1 MNLYLQGFEN
11 LAGKKAYRNKKDK
24 MIREVY
30 ITETNC
36 ITPLGF
42 DVESNVEAILRGD
55 SGIQLHNDIS
65 LMPNSFYAAIIS
77 NEKIN
82 STFEKIST
90 DTKYSRLEKMM
101 ILALEPIIKNSKVEL
116 NSKTAF
122 ILSTTKGNVTA
133 LKEDSEESFNN
144 AHLDVLAKNVADFFG
159 FKTQPIVVSN
169 ACVSGI
175 LAVSVAKRMI
185 QSELYDNIFVVAGDE
200 VSEFVLSGFN
210 AFQAM
215 SDLPCKPYSKNRTGV
230 SLGEATT
237 AVLLSAEAKN
247 AKIKVIGDS
256 SINDANHISGPS
268 RTGEG
273 LFRSIQNALKEA
285 QIDPDKIDF
294 ISAHGTA
301 TPFNDEME
309 AIALNRLALQNVPIN
324 SLKGFYGH
332 TLGASGLLETVIGI
346 ESVNQ
351 SMLFESKG
359 FDEIGVS
366 ESINVIDKNEERN
379 IDYFLKTASGFGG
392 CNTAVIFEKMKH
404 ELH

>member
-1 MNLYLQGFEN
+1 ML
-11 LAGKKAYRNKKDK
+11 
-24 MIREVY
+24 RETY
-30 ITETNC
+30 ITQTNC

-65 LMPNSFYAAIIS
+65 LMPNPFYASIITD
-77 NEKIN
+77 EKIN
-82 STFEKIST
+82 SAFSKIST
-90 DTKYSRLEKMM
+90 ETKYSRLEKMM
-101 ILALEPIIKNSKVEL
+101 ILALEPIIKSSGIEL

-133 LKEDSEESFNN
+133 LKDNSGDSFNN
-144 AHLDVLAKNVADFFG
+144 AHLDVLAATISDFFG

-185 QSELYDNIFVVAGDE
+185 QSELYDNVFVVAGDE

-230 SLGEATT
+230 SLGEATA
-237 AVLLSAEAKN
+237 AVLVSTEAKN

-285 QIDPDKIDF
+285 QIETNKLDY

-301 TPFNDEME
+301 TPYNDEME
-309 AIALNRLALQNVPIN
+309 AIALTRLDLQNVPVN

-332 TLGASGLLETVIGI
+332 TLGASGLLETVIAI
-346 ESVNQ
+346 ESANQ
-351 SMLFESKG
+351 NRLFESKG

-366 ESINVIDKNEERN
+366 EVINVIEKNEEKN
-379 IDYFLKTASGFGG
+379 IEYFLKTASGFGG
-392 CNTAVIFEKMKH
+392 CNTAVVFEKIK
-404 ELH
+404 

>member
-1 MNLYLQGFEN
+1 
-11 LAGKKAYRNKKDK
+11 

-30 ITETNC
+30 ITATNC

-42 DVESNVEAILRGD
+42 DVESNIDALVNGKT
-55 SGIQLHNDIS
+55 GIQQHEDSS
-65 LMPNSFYAAIIS
+65 LMPIPFYASIIN
-77 NEKIN
+77 NEKLN
-82 STFEKIST
+82 SAFEKISA
-90 DTKYSRLEKMM
+90 DKKYSRLEKMM
-101 ILALEPIIKNSKVEL
+101 ILALEPIIKNSGVEL

-133 LKEDSEESFNN
+133 LKEDSETSFQN
-144 AHLDVLAKNVADFFG
+144 AHLDVLAQNVADFFG

-175 LAVSVAKRMI
+175 LAVSVAKRLI
-185 QSELYDNIFVVAGDE
+185 QSELYDAIFVVAGDE

-215 SDLPCKPYSKNRTGV
+215 SDAPCKPYSKNRTGV
-230 SLGEATT
+230 SLGEATA
-237 AVLLSAEAKN
+237 AVLLSTQNKN
-247 AKIKVIGDS
+247 AKIKVLGDS

-273 LFRSIQNALKEA
+273 LFRSIQNAIKEA
-285 QIDPDKIDF
+285 QIDPEKLDY

-309 AIALNRLALQNVPIN
+309 AIALNRLKLQNVPVN

-332 TLGASGLLETVIGI
+332 TLGASGLLETVIAI
-346 ESVNQ
+346 ESANQ
-351 SMLFESKG
+351 NILFESKG
-359 FDEIGVS
+359 YDELGVS
-366 ESINVIDKNEERN
+366 ESINVIAKNEKAN
-379 IDYFLKTASGFGG
+379 INYFLKTASGFGG
-392 CNTAVIFEKMKH
+392 CNTAVIFEKVS
-404 ELH
+404 

>member
-1 MNLYLQGFEN
+1 ML
-11 LAGKKAYRNKKDK
+11 
-24 MIREVY
+24 REIY
-30 ITETNC
+30 INETNC

-42 DVESNVEAILRGD
+42 DVESNISAILNGD
-55 SGIQLHNDIS
+55 SGIQLHNDVS
-65 LMPNSFYAAIIS
+65 LMPNPFYASIIS
-77 NEKIN
+77 DEKIN
-82 STFEKIST
+82 SAFSKIST
-90 DTKYSRLEKMM
+90 ETKYSRLEKMM
-101 ILALEPIIKNSKVEL
+101 ILVLEPIIKNSNVEL

-133 LKEDSEESFNN
+133 LANDSEESFNN

-159 FKTQPIVVSN
+159 FQTQPIVVSN

-215 SDLPCKPYSKNRTGV
+215 SELPCKPYSKNRTGV
-230 SLGEATT
+230 SLGEATA
-237 AVLLSAEAKN
+237 AVLVSANLAT

-285 QIDPDKIDF
+285 QIEANKLDY

-301 TPFNDEME
+301 TPYNDEME
-309 AIALNRLALQNVPIN
+309 AIALNRLDLQNVPVN

-332 TLGASGLLETVIGI
+332 TLGASGLLETVIAI
-346 ESVNQ
+346 ESANQ
-351 SMLFESKG
+351 NKLFESKG

-366 ESINVIDKNEERN
+366 EAINVIEKNGEKKIE
-379 IDYFLKTASGFGG
+379 YFLKTASGFGG
-392 CNTAVIFEKMKH
+392 CNTAVVFEKMK
-404 ELH
+404 

>member
-1 MNLYLQGFEN
+1 
-11 LAGKKAYRNKKDK
+11 
-24 MIREVY
+24 MIREIY

-42 DVESNVEAILRGD
+42 DVQSNVEAILRGE
-55 SGIQLHNDIS
+55 SGIQLHGDVS
-65 LMPNSFYAAIIS
+65 LMPNSFYASIIS
-77 NEKIN
+77 TEKIN
-82 STFEKIST
+82 SAFEKIST
-90 DTKYSRLEKMM
+90 EKKYSRLEKMM
-101 ILALEPIIKNSKVEL
+101 ILALEPIIKNSGIEL

-133 LKEDSEESFNN
+133 LKEDSEASFNN

-175 LAVSVAKRMI
+175 LAVSIAKRMI

-230 SLGEATT
+230 SLGEATA
-237 AVLLSAEAKN
+237 AVLISAEARN

-285 QIDPDKIDF
+285 QIVADKLDY
-294 ISAHGTA
+294 ISAHGTS

-309 AIALNRLALQNVPIN
+309 AIALSRLNLQNVPIN

-332 TLGASGLLETVIGI
+332 TLGASGLLETIISI
-346 ESVNQ
+346 ESANKN
-351 SMLFESKG
+351 MLFESKG

-366 ESINVIDKNEERN
+366 ETINVIEKNEETN

-392 CNTAVIFEKMKH
+392 CNTAVVFEKMK
-404 ELH
+404 

>member
-1 MNLYLQGFEN
+1 MT
-11 LAGKKAYRNKKDK
+11 
-24 MIREVY
+24 REVF
-30 ITETNC
+30 INETNC

-42 DVESNVEAILRGD
+42 DVDSNIEAILRGD

-65 LMPNSFYAAIIS
+65 LMPIPFYGSVIS

-90 DTKYSRLEKMM
+90 ETKYTRLEKMM
-101 ILALEPIIKNSKVEL
+101 ILALEPIIKSSGVEL

-133 LKEDSEESFNN
+133 LKDDSEKSFQN
-144 AHLDVLAKNVADFFG
+144 AHLDVLAKNIADFFG

-185 QSELYDNIFVVAGDE
+185 QSELYDQVFVVAGDE

-230 SLGEATT
+230 SLGEA
-237 AVLLSAEAKN
+237 AAAILISAEAKN

-273 LFRSIQNALKEA
+273 LFRSIHNAMKEA
-285 QIDPDKIDF
+285 EINSNQIGY

-309 AIALNRLALQNVPIN
+309 AIALNRLGLQNVPVN

-332 TLGASGLLETVIGI
+332 TLGASGLLETVIAI
-346 ESVNQ
+346 ESANLN
-351 SMLFESKG
+351 MLFESKG

-366 ESINVIDKNEERN
+366 EAINVIEKNKEKN
-379 IDYFLKTASGFGG
+379 IEYFLKTASGFGG
-392 CNTAVIFEKMKH
+392 CNTAVVFEKVKH
-404 ELH
+404 

>member
-1 MNLYLQGFEN
+1 M
-11 LAGKKAYRNKKDK
+11 K
-24 MIREVY
+24 EVF

-42 DVESNVEAILRGD
+42 DVESNNEAILRGD
-55 SGIQLHNDIS
+55 SGIQLHEDLS
-65 LMPNSFYAAIIS
+65 LMPVPFYASVIN
-77 NEKIN
+77 NEKLN
-82 STFEKIST
+82 SAFEKIST

-101 ILALEPIIKNSKVEL
+101 ILALEPIIKNSKVAL
-116 NSKTAF
+116 NSKTGF

-133 LKEDSEESFNN
+133 LKEDSEESFNK

-159 FKTQPIVVSN
+159 FQTQPIVVSN

-175 LAVSVAKRMI
+175 LAISVAKRLI
-185 QSELYDNIFVVAGDE
+185 QSELYDAVFVIAGDE

-230 SLGEATT
+230 SLGEATA
-237 AVLLSAEAKN
+237 AVLVSVDATN
-247 AKIKVIGDS
+247 AKVKVIGDS

-273 LFRSIQNALKEA
+273 LYRSIQNALKEA
-285 QIDPDKIDF
+285 QIEVDKIDY

-309 AIALNRLALQNVPIN
+309 AIALNRLGLQNVPIN

-332 TLGASGLLETVIGI
+332 TLGASGLLETVLSI
-346 ESVNQ
+346 ESANQ
-351 SMLFESKG
+351 NVLFESKG

-366 ESINVIDKNEERN
+366 ETINVIEKNEESN

-392 CNTAVIFEKMKH
+392 CNTAVVFEKVKH

>member
-1 MNLYLQGFEN
+1 MRKE
-11 LAGKKAYRNKKDK
+11 
-24 MIREVY
+24 IY

-65 LMPNSFYAAIIS
+65 LMPNSFYASIIS
-77 NEKIN
+77 DENIN
-82 STFEKIST
+82 NAFAEVSSE
-90 DTKYSRLEKMM
+90 TKYSRLEKLM
-101 ILALEPIIKNSKVEL
+101 ILALEPIIKNSGVEL
-116 NSKTAF
+116 NSKTGF

-133 LKEDSEESFNN
+133 LKDNSAESFNN
-144 AHLDVLAKNVADFFG
+144 AHLDVLAKNVANFFG
-159 FKTQPIVVSN
+159 FQTQPIVVSN

-175 LAVSVAKRMI
+175 LAISIAKRMI
-185 QSELYDNIFVVAGDE
+185 QSGLYDNIFVVAGDE

-230 SLGEATT
+230 SLGEATA
-237 AVLLSAEAKN
+237 AVLVSANPAT

-285 QIDPDKIDF
+285 QIEANKLDY

-301 TPFNDEME
+301 TPYNDEME
-309 AIALNRLALQNVPIN
+309 AIALTRLNLQNVPIN

-332 TLGASGLLETVIGI
+332 TLGASGLLETVIAI
-346 ESVNQ
+346 ESANQ
-351 SMLFESKG
+351 NTLFESKG

-366 ESINVIDKNEERN
+366 ENINVIEKNKEAS
-379 IDYFLKTASGFGG
+379 IDFFLKTASGFGG
-392 CNTAVIFEKMKH
+392 CNTAVVFEKVKH

>member
-1 MNLYLQGFEN
+1 MLKE
-11 LAGKKAYRNKKDK
+11 
-24 MIREVY
+24 IY

-42 DVESNVEAILRGD
+42 DVETNIEAILRGD

-65 LMPNSFYAAIIS
+65 LMPNSFYASIIS
-77 NEKIN
+77 DENIN
-82 STFEKIST
+82 SAFEKIST

-101 ILALEPIIKNSKVEL
+101 ILALDPIIKKSAVEL

-122 ILSTTKGNVTA
+122 ILSTTKGNVTS
-133 LKEDSEESFNN
+133 LKNDSDESFNS
-144 AHLDVLAKNVADFFG
+144 AHLDVLAKNISDFFG
-159 FKTQPIVVSN
+159 FQTKPIVISN

-175 LAVSVAKRMI
+175 LAVSIGKRMI
-185 QSELYDNIFVVAGDE
+185 QSELYDNIFIVAGDE

-210 AFQAM
+210 SFQAM

-230 SLGEATT
+230 SLGEAAAAALIST
-237 AVLLSAEAKN
+237 EAKN
-247 AKIKVIGDS
+247 AKIKIIGDS

-285 QIDPDKIDF
+285 QIEAHKLDY

-309 AIALNRLALQNVPIN
+309 AIAFSRLGLQNVPVN

-332 TLGASGLLETVIGI
+332 TLGASGLLETVIAI
-346 ESVNQ
+346 ESANQ
-351 SMLFESKG
+351 NKLFESKG

-366 ESINVIDKNEERN
+366 ENINVVEKNQEATIE
-379 IDYFLKTASGFGG
+379 YFLKTASGFGG
-392 CNTAVIFEKMKH
+392 CNTAVVFEKLKH
-404 ELH
+404 

>member
-1 MNLYLQGFEN
+1 ML
-11 LAGKKAYRNKKDK
+11 
-24 MIREVY
+24 REVY

-42 DVESNVEAILRGD
+42 DVQSNIDAIIRGD
-55 SGIQLHNDIS
+55 SGIQLHEDAS
-65 LMPNSFYAAIIS
+65 LMPMPFYASIIDD
-77 NEKIN
+77 EKIN
-82 STFEKIST
+82 SAFAKIGAE
-90 DTKYSRLEKMM
+90 TKYSRLEKMM
-101 ILALEPIIKNSKVEL
+101 ILALEPIIKSSKVEL

-133 LKEDSEESFNN
+133 LKNNSEESFNS
-144 AHLDVLAKNVADFFG
+144 AHLDVLAQNVADFFQ

-185 QSELYDNIFVVAGDE
+185 QSELYDNVFVIAGDE

-210 AFQAM
+210 SFQAM
-215 SDLPCKPYSKNRTGV
+215 SDSPCKPYSKNRTGV
-230 SLGEATT
+230 SLGEATA
-237 AVLLSAEAKN
+237 AVLISAEAKN

-285 QIDPDKIDF
+285 QIDVDKIDY

-309 AIALNRLALQNVPIN
+309 AIALNRLGLQNVPIN

-351 SMLFESKG
+351 NILFESKG

-366 ESINVIDKNEERN
+366 EAINIIEKNEEAN
-379 IDYFLKTASGFGG
+379 IEYFLKTASGFGG
-392 CNTAVIFEKMKH
+392 CNTAVVFEKIK
-404 ELH
+404 

>member
-1 MNLYLQGFEN
+1 MT
-11 LAGKKAYRNKKDK
+11 
-24 MIREVY
+24 REVY
-30 ITETNC
+30 INETNC

-42 DVESNVEAILRGD
+42 DVASNIEAILRGD
-55 SGIQLHNDIS
+55 SGIQLHQDIAA
-65 LMPNSFYAAIIS
+65 MPNPFYASVIAD
-77 NEKIN
+77 EKIN
-82 STFEKIST
+82 SAFEKIST

-101 ILALEPIIKNSKVEL
+101 ILALEPIVKNSGLDL

-133 LKEDSEESFNN
+133 LKDASETSFQN
-144 AHLDVLAKNVADFFG
+144 AHLNVLAQNVAGFFG
-159 FKTQPIVVSN
+159 FQTTPIVVSN

-230 SLGEATT
+230 SLGEATA
-237 AVLLSAEAKN
+237 AVLISAEAKN

-273 LFRSIQNALKEA
+273 LFRSIQNAMKEA
-285 QIDPDKIDF
+285 KVNSNQIDY

-309 AIALNRLALQNVPIN
+309 AIAFSRLDLQNVPVN

-332 TLGASGLLETVIGI
+332 TLGASGLLETVIAI
-346 ESVNQ
+346 ESANQ
-351 SMLFESKG
+351 NQLFESKG

-366 ESINVIDKNEERN
+366 ERINVIDKNEEAN
-379 IDYFLKTASGFGG
+379 IEYFLKTASGFGG
-392 CNTAVIFEKMKH
+392 CNTAVIFEKMK
-404 ELH
+404 

>member
-1 MNLYLQGFEN
+1 MT
-11 LAGKKAYRNKKDK
+11 
-24 MIREVY
+24 REVY
-30 ITETNC
+30 INETNS

-42 DVESNVEAILRGD
+42 DVDSNIEAILRGD
-55 SGIQLHNDIS
+55 SGIQLHQDIF
-65 LMPNSFYAAIIS
+65 LMPMPFYASIIAD
-77 NEKIN
+77 EKIN
-82 STFEKIST
+82 SAFEKIST

-101 ILALEPIIKNSKVEL
+101 ILALEPMIKNSKIEL
-116 NSKTAF
+116 NSKAAF

-133 LKEDSEESFNN
+133 LKENSEANFQN
-144 AHLDVLAKNVADFFG
+144 AHLDVLAQNIADFFG
-159 FKTQPIVVSN
+159 FQTTPIVISN

-175 LAVSVAKRMI
+175 LAISVAKRMI

-230 SLGEATT
+230 SLGEAAA
-237 AVLLSAEAKN
+237 AVLFSAEAKN

-273 LFRSIQNALKEA
+273 LFRSIQNAMKEA
-285 QIDPDKIDF
+285 QINFDQIDY

-309 AIALNRLALQNVPIN
+309 AIALNRLDLQNVPVN

-332 TLGASGLLETVIGI
+332 TLGASGLLETVIAI
-346 ESVNQ
+346 ESANQ
-351 SMLFESKG
+351 NILFESKG

-366 ESINVIDKNEERN
+366 ETINVIQKNEEAN
-379 IDYFLKTASGFGG
+379 IEIFLKTASGFGG
-392 CNTAVIFEKMKH
+392 CNTAVVFEKVK
-404 ELH
+404 

>member
-1 MNLYLQGFEN
+1 
-11 LAGKKAYRNKKDK
+11 
-24 MIREVY
+24 MIREIY

-42 DVESNVEAILRGD
+42 DVESNVEAILRGE
-55 SGIQLHNDIS
+55 SGIQLHGDVS
-65 LMPNSFYAAIIS
+65 LMPNSFYASIIS
-77 NEKIN
+77 TEKIN
-82 STFEKIST
+82 SAFEKIST
-90 DTKYSRLEKMM
+90 DKKYSRLEKMM
-101 ILALEPIIKNSKVEL
+101 ILALEPIIKNSGIEL

-133 LKEDSEESFNN
+133 LKEDSEASFNN
-144 AHLDVLAKNVADFFG
+144 AHLDVLAKNVADFFQ

-175 LAVSVAKRMI
+175 LAVSIAKRMI
-185 QSELYDNIFVVAGDE
+185 QSELYDNVFVVAGDE

-230 SLGEATT
+230 SLGEATA
-237 AVLLSAEAKN
+237 AVLVSAEAKN

-285 QIDPDKIDF
+285 QIDADKLDY

-309 AIALNRLALQNVPIN
+309 AIALSRLNLQKAPIN

-332 TLGASGLLETVIGI
+332 TLGASGLLETVIAI
-346 ESVNQ
+346 ESANKN
-351 SMLFESKG
+351 MLFESKG

-366 ESINVIDKNEERN
+366 ETINVIEKNQERN

-392 CNTAVIFEKMKH
+392 CNTAVVFEKIK
-404 ELH
+404 